1 MPAHRLIAALRD
13 ITIVGLGG
21 FVGSVLRYLVS
32 GWVQKLSATPL
43 FPYGTL
49 GVNVIGCLA
58 IGLLGGW
65 ADNAELFSPSAR
77 LFLLLGLLGGFTT
90 FSTFGYETMALLRDK
105 QLLAASTYVGLHLIL
120 GFAAVALGYGLST
133 LRG

>member
-1 MPAHRLIAALRD
+1 MRNIL
-13 ITIVGLGG
+13 IVGLGG

-32 GWVQKLSATPL
+32 GWVQRLSNTSF

-49 GVNVIGCLA
+49 GVNVLGCLA

-65 ADNAELFSPSAR
+65 VENAGLFGPSVR
-77 LFLLLGLLGGFTT
+77 RLLLVGLLGGFTT
-90 FSTFGYETMALLRDK
+90 YSTFGYETVALLRDR
-105 QLLAASTYVGLHLIL
+105 QTLAALSYVGLHLLL
-120 GFAAVALGYGLST
+120 GFGAVAIGYGLSN

>member
-1 MPAHRLIAALRD
+1 MRNLLF
-13 ITIVGLGG
+13 VGLGG

-32 GWVQKLSATPL
+32 GWVQRLSDTPF

-49 GVNVIGCLA
+49 SVNVVGCLA

-65 ADNAELFSPSAR
+65 ADNTELFSPGVR
-77 LFLLLGLLGGFTT
+77 LFVLLGLLGGFTT
-90 FSTFGYETMALLRDK
+90 YSTFGYETMALLRDR
-105 QLLAASTYVGLHLIL
+105 QTTAALGYVGLHLAL
-120 GFAAVALGYGLST
+120 GFGAVALGYGLST

>member
-1 MPAHRLIAALRD
+1 MRNIL
-13 ITIVGLGG
+13 IVGLGG
-21 FVGSVLRYLVS
+21 FIGSTLRYLVS
-32 GWVQKLSATPL
+32 GWVQSLCGGSF

-49 GVNVIGCLA
+49 GVNVLGCLL

-65 ADNAELFSPSAR
+65 ADNLELFSPSIR

-90 FSTFGYETMALLRDK
+90 FSTFGYETVAMLRDREG
-105 QLLAASTYVGLHLIL
+105 LAAVAYVGLHLVVGL
-120 GFAAVALGYGLST
+120 GAVTLGYGLSN

>member
-1 MPAHRLIAALRD
+1 MRNIV
-13 ITIVGLGG
+13 IVGLGG

-32 GWVQKLSATPL
+32 GWVQKLSGSAL

-49 GVNVIGCLA
+49 GVNVLGCLL

-65 ADNAELFSPSAR
+65 AENVELFGPSVR

-90 FSTFGYETMALLRDK
+90 FSTFGYETAELLRDRE
-105 QLLAASTYVGLHLIL
+105 LLPALAYVGSHLIL
-120 GFAAVALGYGLST
+120 GLAAVTFGYALSN
-133 LRG
+133 LR

>member
-1 MPAHRLIAALRD
+1 MRNI
-13 ITIVGLGG
+13 IIVGLGG

-32 GWVQKLSATPL
+32 GWIQAFSDRPF

-49 GVNVIGCLA
+49 GVNVVGCLL

-65 ADNAELFSPSAR
+65 AENAELFSPSVR

-90 FSTFGYETMALLRDK
+90 FSTFGYETVALLRDREP
-105 QLLAASTYVGLHLIL
+105 AAAFAYVGLHLL
-120 GFAAVALGYGLST
+120 GGFAAVAIGYGLSN
-133 LRG
+133 LR

>member
-1 MPAHRLIAALRD
+1 MRNLIM
-13 ITIVGLGG
+13 VGLGG
-21 FVGSVLRYLVS
+21 FAGSVFRYLVS
-32 GWVQKLSATPL
+32 GWIQKLSDTPF

-49 GVNVIGCLA
+49 GVNALGCLA

-77 LFLLLGLLGGFTT
+77 LFLLIGLLGGFTT

-105 QLLAASTYVGLHLIL
+105 EVLAASTYVGLHLVL
-120 GFAAVALGYGLST
+120 GFAAVALGYGLSNIKA
-133 LRG
+133 